1 MAEGFTQEFVD
12 GVRDHLNE
20 DHAEHMLLVAHA
32 FMGAKWA
39 SQATVVS
46 VDHTGFVA
54 ELSDG
59 ARSETRAFAFDAPL
73 AKAKLW
79 RTEIIKV
86 VRAARVEL
94 GIQEGT

>member
-1 MAEGFTQEFVD
+1 M
-12 GVRDHLNE
+12 
-20 DHAEHMLLVAHA
+20 
-32 FMGAKWA
+32 
-39 SQATVVS
+39 S

-73 AKAKLW
+73 EKAKLW

-86 VRAARVEL
+86 VRAAREEL
-94 GIQEGT
+94 GVSH

>member
-20 DHAEHMLLVAHA
+20 DHAEHMLLIARA
-32 FMGAKWA
+32 FMDAQWA
-39 SQATVVS
+39 TEATVVS

-59 ARSETRAFAFDAPL
+59 ARSETKAFSFDAPL
-73 AKAKLW
+73 TKAKLW

-86 VRAARVEL
+86 VRAAREEL
-94 GIQEGT
+94 GVSH